1 MSQMKYDEKFPCAEY
16 LDEVQGGMFKGDGKR
31 PCFIC
36 GTLTEFVDMDYQAHL
51 CSEECSTELDQRA
64 LKACLESAVVT

>member
-1 MSQMKYDEKFPCAEY
+1 MKYDEKFRDAEY
-16 LDEVQGGMFKGDGKR
+16 LDQVQGGIFKGHGKQ

-36 GTLTEFVDMDYQAHL
+36 GELTEFVDMDYQAHL

>member
-1 MSQMKYDEKFPCAEY
+1 MKYDKKFPYAEY
-16 LDEVQGGMFKGDGKR
+16 LDEVFGGIFKGHGKR

-36 GTLTEFVDMDYQAHL
+36 GELTEFVDMDYQAHL